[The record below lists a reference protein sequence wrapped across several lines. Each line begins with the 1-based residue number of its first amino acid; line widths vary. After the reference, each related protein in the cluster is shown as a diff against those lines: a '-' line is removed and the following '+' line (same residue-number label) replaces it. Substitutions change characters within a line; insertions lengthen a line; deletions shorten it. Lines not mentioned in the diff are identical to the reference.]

1 MVMKQLLEVFDILDD
16 SAASGE
22 RMKDYLLSVNPAAN
36 IEVFPLTGPKG
47 STDVIRVL
55 IPGKNGK
62 SSGRTAPTLG
72 IIGRLGGSVVGI
84 FRVDMLECCQP
95 RHLLS

>member
-62 SSGRTAPTLG
+62 SSGRTAPTL
-72 IIGRLGGSVVGI
+72 
-84 FRVDMLECCQP
+84 
-95 RHLLS
+95 LSLIHI

>member
-36 IEVFPLTGPKG
+36 IEVFPHWTERQHGCNPC
-47 STDVIRVL
+47 SDS
-55 IPGKNGK
+55 GKE
-62 SSGRTAPTLG
+62 R
-72 IIGRLGGSVVGI
+72 
-84 FRVDMLECCQP
+84 
-95 RHLLS
+95 

>member
-1 MVMKQLLEVFDILDD
+1 MTQHEIKEAFLMVMKQLLEVFDILDD

-47 STDVIRVL
+47 STDVIRCL
-55 IPGKNGK
+55 LYT
-62 SSGRTAPTLG
+62 SSMHSDGPYL
-72 IIGRLGGSVVGI
+72 
-84 FRVDMLECCQP
+84 
-95 RHLLS
+95 

>member
-62 SSGRTAPTLG
+62 SSGRTADRNKRKRT
-72 IIGRLGGSVVGI
+72 
-84 FRVDMLECCQP
+84 
-95 RHLLS
+95 